1 MSPHGPL
8 DRLGAGCAGPPHALV
23 LAAGQGLRFGGDKLH
38 ALYRGRPLL
47 SHALDVVAE
56 GCSRQGCDSGHVVI
70 AVDDEAAQAL
80 SQDAGLTAVL
90 NDAPSL
96 GLSHSLQLGLEAL
109 GELTPT
115 EGGAVLVFLGDQPL
129 VRLEVAEKVIAAY
142 RSSGSAAVRPRYQ
155 AHSSI
160 PGHPILL
167 DRSIWHLA
175 RGLQG
180 DRGLAGLLSASVET
194 VTVDV
199 SGDNPDIDTLA
210 DLHALEEPSQ

>member
-1 MSPHGPL
+1 MSPH
-8 DRLGAGCAGPPHALV
+8 RRAGPPHALV
-23 LAAGQGLRFGGDKLH
+23 LAAGQGRRFGGSKLQ

-56 GCSRQGCDSGHVVI
+56 GCSRRIFHSGHVVI

-80 SQDAGLTAVL
+80 CQEAGLTALL
-90 NDAPSL
+90 NDAPGL

-109 GELTPT
+109 GKLTPN

-129 VRLEVAEKVIAAY
+129 VRLEVAEKVIASY
-142 RSSGSAAVRPRYQ
+142 RSSGVAAVRPRYQ
-155 AHSSI
+155 AHPSI

-167 DRSIWHLA
+167 DRSVWHLA
-175 RGLQG
+175 HGLQG
-180 DRGLAGLLSASVET
+180 DRGLAGLLSTSVET

-199 SGDNPDIDTLA
+199 SGDNPDVDTLA
-210 DLHALEEPSQ
+210 DLHALEETSL